1 MELIVGTNTYFT
13 PEECEEII
21 ASNFMSTDSKRI
33 FWNNLPKEDK
43 EILIV
48 STHKKID
55 KDAMCYVGRKVDI
68 NQNMQFPRIVNTD
81 EGELL
86 VECPYDIKLGTVYA
100 MLDFATKAASN
111 EAKLRELGVTNYK
124 VKDASISFGELPHTK
139 NSTNGISNEYFWD
152 FFKQYTILV

>member
-1 MELIVGTNTYFT
+1 MELKVGTNTYFT

-55 KDAMCYVGRKVDI
+55 KDAMCYVGRKVDTE
-68 NQNMQFPRIVNTD
+68 QPMQFPRIVNTD
-81 EGELL
+81 EGEIL

-100 MLDFATKAASN
+100 MLDFATKAASDVN
-111 EAKLRELGVTNYK
+111 KLRELGIESYSDGSGASAKLSQTTNRF
-124 VKDASISFGELPHTK
+124 I
-139 NSTNGISNEYFWD
+139 NGINKEYYLD
-152 FFKQYTILV
+152 YFKQYTILV

>member
-1 MELIVGTNTYFT
+1 MELKVGTNTYFT

-33 FWNNLPKEDK
+33 FWNNLPNEDK

-86 VECPYDIKLGTVYA
+86 VECPYDIKLGIVYA
-100 MLDFATKAASN
+100 MLDFATKAASDVN
-111 EAKLRELGVTNYK
+111 KLRELGIESYS
-124 VKDASISFGELPHTK
+124 DGSGASAKLSQTTSRFI
-139 NSTNGISNEYFWD
+139 NGINKEYYLD
-152 FFKQYTILV
+152 YFKQYTILV

>member
-13 PEECEEII
+13 QEECEEII

-55 KDAMCYVGRKVDI
+55 KDEKNTITQKQIYDDIQLKTAIDSIKVL
-68 NQNMQFPRIVNTD
+68 N
-81 EGELL
+81 
-86 VECPYDIKLGTVYA
+86 IK
-100 MLDFATKAASN
+100 
-111 EAKLRELGVTNYK
+111 
-124 VKDASISFGELPHTK
+124 
-139 NSTNGISNEYFWD
+139 
-152 FFKQYTILV
+152 

>member
-1 MELIVGTNTYFT
+1 MELKVGTNTYFT

-33 FWNNLPKEDK
+33 FWNNLPNEDK
-43 EILIV
+43 ETLIV

-86 VECPYDIKLGTVYA
+86 VECPYDIKIGTVYA
-100 MLDFATKAASN
+100 MLDFATKAASDVN
-111 EAKLRELGVTNYK
+111 KLRELGIESYS
-124 VKDASISFGELPHTK
+124 DGSGASAKLSQTTSRFI
-139 NSTNGISNEYFWD
+139 NGINKEYYLD
-152 FFKQYTILV
+152 YFKQYTILV